1 MKIISELSDMIEEE
15 LEGAENYI
23 TLAHK
28 MKEANPS
35 LSKVFHD
42 ISLQE
47 MNHVDMLHG
56 EVVKLIQ
63 AHREEH
69 GEPPAPMMAV
79 YEYLHGKHIEKANK
93 IRLMQNR

>member
-28 MKEANPS
+28 MKETNPS

-63 AHREEH
+63 EHREAH
-69 GEPPAPMMAV
+69 GEPPAPMKAV
-79 YEYLHGKHIEKANK
+79 YDYLHGKHIEKANK